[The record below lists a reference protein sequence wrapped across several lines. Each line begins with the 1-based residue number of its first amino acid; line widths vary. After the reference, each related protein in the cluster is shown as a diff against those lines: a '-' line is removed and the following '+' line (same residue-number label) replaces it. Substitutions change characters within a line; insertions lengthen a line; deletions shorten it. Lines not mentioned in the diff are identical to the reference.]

1 MRAMVYAVVLV
12 CLGSSAVMLSGCST
26 KSTKLTFINLRDRP
40 VEVEFV
46 TATVGRQVV
55 GKIQPGETKKHSV
68 KINKQMLP
76 AKLNI
81 TAEPATPETMTKS
94 VTISD
99 ESVRK
104 MRVEIKPDRV
114 IEVFDEKGNRLD

>member
-12 CLGSSAVMLSGCST
+12 SLCSSAVMLTGCST
-26 KSTKLTFINLRDRP
+26 KSTKLTFINHRDRP

-46 TATVGRQVV
+46 TATVGRQMV
-55 GKIQPGETKKHSV
+55 GRIQPGKTKKYSV
-68 KINKQMLP
+68 KIDKEMLP

-81 TAEPATPETMTKS
+81 TAEPASPETTTES

-99 ESVRK
+99 ESVRE

-114 IEVFDEKGNRLD
+114 IEVFDGKGSRLD